1 MPYLAQKTTPNPS
14 ADELRARI
22 PGWGTDLDPADRHSH
37 PYERFDPS
45 EARAAHWLLLILADR
60 VDALEHHARS
70 LFTARPDNPVTQT
83 GVLAEPRHRPMRSRF
98 GRGRA
103 DLKHMWLDPILV
115 AGPWLLV
122 GGLVIAGARAF
133 RKG

>member
-70 LFTARPDNPVTQT
+70 LFTARPDNPV
-83 GVLAEPRHRPMRSRF
+83 RRPVSSRSR
-98 GRGRA
+98 GTAPSG
-103 DLKHMWLDPILV
+103 HGSV
-115 AGPWLLV
+115 AAAPT
-122 GGLVIAGARAF
+122 
-133 RKG
+133 